1 MDPTSFGVDEDDESN
16 SFQSLLVGDEIKT
29 ELEETSGIEVIE
41 LQDNDIQIIAPSTSD
56 GNFYVSSFETEFDEP
71 RNKVGNNLLR

>member
-1 MDPTSFGVDEDDESN
+1 M
-16 SFQSLLVGDEIKT
+16 
-29 ELEETSGIEVIE
+29 IE